1 MTFAYA
7 SWHPGT
13 EGPTPTVVAIHGHG
27 ANGQDLIGLAP
38 HLGGG
43 RVLMLC
49 PQAEFPIGPGSYTW
63 FDRPPDGSRSVEEVE
78 RVAAALRVFIDAT
91 VQRVG
96 GDPARVVIL
105 GFSQGGTL
113 AYRLGLAEP
122 RRFAGIAAL
131 STYLPDDLVGAVDR
145 EAVGAVPLLVQHGTS
160 DPMIDVER
168 ARASRDLLT
177 SIGAQPEYLE
187 YPMAHEI
194 GRQSL
199 TDLDRWVTRVL
210 RLDEA

>member
-1 MTFAYA
+1 MTFASA

-13 EGPTPTVVAIHGHG
+13 EGPAPTVVAIHGHG
-27 ANGQDLIGLAP
+27 AHAQDLLGLAP
-38 HLGGG
+38 LLGGG

-49 PQAEFPIGPGSYTW
+49 PQVEFPIGPGSFTW

-78 RVAAALRVFIDAT
+78 RVAAALRAFIKEA
-91 VQRVG
+91 VPRAG
-96 GDPARVVIL
+96 GDPERMVIL

-131 STYLPDDLVGAVDR
+131 STYLPDDLVGTVDR
-145 EAVGAVPLLVQHGTS
+145 DAIGEAPLLVQHGTS
-160 DPMIDVER
+160 DAMIDVQR

-187 YPMAHEI
+187 YPMGHEI

-199 TDLDRWVTRVL
+199 TDLDGWVTRVL